1 MNGAIEMAHNYA
13 YMRIYADLAD
23 RIHDGR
29 LEPGAKLPTENELVK
44 AYAVSRETIRKALS
58 LLAAQD
64 LITRKVSRG
73 TFVKAPKAEYMQTR
87 IHESFSEQMR
97 RLGKEPSSEIQS
109 IEILSELPGCV
120 GAALRPEEGERVYRI
135 SRVRLA
141 NGVPMSYEIDYVRQK
156 FCPNLHTMLLNDTS
170 LYELYEKKYNLKMDR
185 MNLKVEAVTAE
196 PFYQKVLHLKGA
208 DALLKMTSLMHLES
222 GEPLYYV
229 ISYHVGEIYEFTT
242 TLSRRAPLVP

>member
-1 MNGAIEMAHNYA
+1 MNGATEMAHNYA

-29 LEPGAKLPTENELVK
+29 LEPGAKLPTE

-58 LLAAQD
+58 LLEAQD

-109 IEILSELPGCV
+109 IEILSELPGSV
-120 GAALRPEEGERVYRI
+120 GAVLRPEEGERVYRI

-141 NGVPMSYEIDYVRQK
+141 SGVPMSYEIDYVRQK

-229 ISYHVGEIYEFTT
+229 ISYHVGELYEFTT
-242 TLSRRAPLVP
+242 TMSRRAPLIP

>member
-1 MNGAIEMAHNYA
+1 MHICGFTPTL
-13 YMRIYADLAD
+13 RIGSTTGDSSPAPSC
-23 RIHDGR
+23 RPRSSWSR
-29 LEPGAKLPTENELVK
+29 LTP
-44 AYAVSRETIRKALS
+44 SAL
-58 LLAAQD
+58 LEAQD

-109 IEILSELPGCV
+109 IEILSELPGSV
-120 GAALRPEEGERVYRI
+120 GAVLRPEEGERVYRI

-141 NGVPMSYEIDYVRQK
+141 SGVPMSYEIDYVRQK

-229 ISYHVGEIYEFTT
+229 ISYHVGELYEFTT
-242 TLSRRAPLVP
+242 TMSRRAPLVP

>member
-1 MNGAIEMAHNYA
+1 MNGATEMAHNYA

-29 LEPGAKLPTENELVK
+29 LEPGAKLPTEVELVK

-58 LLAAQD
+58 LLEAQD

-109 IEILSELPGCV
+109 IEILSELPGSV
-120 GAALRPEEGERVYRI
+120 GAVLRPEEGERVYRI

-141 NGVPMSYEIDYVRQK
+141 SGVPMSYEIDYVRQK

-229 ISYHVGEIYEFTT
+229 ISYHVGELYEFTT
-242 TLSRRAPLVP
+242 TMSRRASLIP